1 MMQKEESN
9 FKNSP
14 QFKFDYAML
23 SEKLGNTILS
33 EQLLKEAIKLK
44 PDYALAYNALGYSYA
59 DRNVK
64 LDDAKK
70 YIEIALSIQP
80 RNHYILDSMGWVY
93 FRLGNLNLAHQFVM
107 KAFNLQQ
114 DPEIAAHL
122 GEILWKQGKVE
133 EAKKILGNALDKYPN
148 NTVISETQN
157 RLK

>member
-1 MMQKEESN
+1 MKKEESN

-93 FRLGNLNLAHQFVM
+93 YRLGNLNLAHQFVM

-122 GEILWKQGKVE
+122 GEILWKQGRVE
-133 EAKKILGNALDKYPN
+133 EAKEILSNALNKYPN

>member
-1 MMQKEESN
+1 MKKEENN
-9 FKNSP
+9 FQNSP
-14 QFKFDYAML
+14 NFKFDYAML
-23 SEKLGNTILS
+23 SDRLGNTILS

-59 DRNVK
+59 DRNYK
-64 LDDAKK
+64 LDEAKK

-93 FRLGNLNLAHQFVM
+93 FRLGDLNLALQFVK
-107 KAFNLQQ
+107 KAFAIQE

-122 GEILWKQGKVE
+122 GEILWKQGKKE
-133 EAKKILGNALDKYPN
+133 EAKKIFSNSLKKYPDS
-148 NTVISETQN
+148 VIVSETQN